1 MQIELQSLVL
11 SVTTFTQAFAALL
24 DASVLA
30 QLWQQQGPKPRG
42 QKPRLSGPQLVRA
55 LVFHILAGAGTL
67 AAHVQ
72 QLTGLQLSDSALSQ
86 RRSAA
91 GVGVFEA
98 IVQAALRP
106 LALRKEHPQ
115 AFYHGWRLVGMDG
128 SQFSVSNTP
137 QLLGRLSKAAS
148 RRWRAA
154 FAKVPMSW
162 LMELGT
168 HAPLAAVVG
177 TEQESE
183 WELSHRLLSH
193 LQSGWLVLADR
204 LYGVGAFVNELL
216 IATQRMGSHFLVRVR
231 GNLRVHLRQVLSDGS
246 ALVAVAVADPWNPH
260 RKRGCIWVR
269 EIVGR
274 VRRANGSWVS
284 VRLWTDLWDERRH
297 PAHELLALYAQ
308 RWEIELGTRE
318 LKLDLRGCVL
328 LQSHTVETAA
338 QEILAAVLGMAVL
351 SQARLV
357 AAAHGE
363 VAPLRISFGQT
374 LLLVR
379 SLWWLVAVGE
389 GILSARQVLAL
400 TKRTMEWIAA
410 QALPKRRQRSCPRA
424 VRQPVCG
431 WPRLV
436 ANSYQRGPVQCEVLP
451 ISPI

>member
-1 MQIELQSLVL
+1 MQNELQSLVV
-11 SVTTFTQAFAALL
+11 SVTTFAQAFGALL
-24 DASVLA
+24 EASVLA

-42 QKPRLSGPQLVRA
+42 QKPRLSGPQLVSA

-72 QLTGLQLSDSALSQ
+72 QLTGLKLSDSALSQ
-86 RRSAA
+86 RRTAA

-98 IVQAALRP
+98 IVRAALRP
-106 LALRKEHPQ
+106 LAVLQEHPQ
-115 AFYHGWRLVGMDG
+115 AFYHGWRLIGMDG

-148 RRWRAA
+148 RRFRAA

-168 HAPLAAVVG
+168 HAPLAVAVG
-177 TEQESE
+177 LEQESE
-183 WELSHRLLSH
+183 WELSHRLLSQ
-193 LQSGWLVLADR
+193 LQRGWLVLADR
-204 LYGVGAFVNELL
+204 LYGVAAFVNELL

-231 GNLRVHLRQVLSDGS
+231 QNVKVSVRQVLSDGS
-246 ALVAVAVADPWNPH
+246 ALVAVAVADPWNPN

-274 VRRANGSWVS
+274 VRRANGSWVN
-284 VRLWTDLWDERRH
+284 VRLWTDLWDERKH
-297 PAHELLALYAQ
+297 PAQELLALYAQ

-318 LKLDLRGCVL
+318 LKLDLRGTVL

-357 AAAHGE
+357 AAASGE
-363 VAPLRISFGQT
+363 VGPLRISFGQT

-379 SLWWLVAVGE
+379 SLWWLVAMGQ

-400 TKRTMEWIAA
+400 TERTMEWIGA
-410 QALPKRRQRSCPRA
+410 QALPKRRARSCPRA
-424 VRQPVCG
+424 VRQPVGG
-431 WPRLV
+431 WPRLL
-436 ANSYQRGPVQCEVLP
+436 ANSYQHGPVQYEVLP
-451 ISPI
+451 ISPV

>member
-1 MQIELQSLVL
+1 MQNELQSLVV
-11 SVTTFTQAFAALL
+11 SVTTFAQAFGALL
-24 DASVLA
+24 EASVLA

-42 QKPRLSGPQLVRA
+42 QKPRLSGPQLVSA

-72 QLTGLQLSDSALSQ
+72 QLTGLELSDSALSQ
-86 RRSAA
+86 RRTAA

-98 IVQAALRP
+98 IVRAALRP
-106 LALRKEHPQ
+106 LAVLQEHPQ
-115 AFYHGWRLVGMDG
+115 AFYHGWRLIGMDG

-148 RRWRAA
+148 RRFRAA

-168 HAPLAAVVG
+168 HAPLAVAVG
-177 TEQESE
+177 LEQESE
-183 WELSHRLLSH
+183 WELSHRLLSQ
-193 LQSGWLVLADR
+193 LQRGWLVLADR
-204 LYGVGAFVNELL
+204 LYGVAAFVNELL

-231 GNLRVHLRQVLSDGS
+231 QNVKVSVRQVLSDGS
-246 ALVAVAVADPWNPH
+246 ALVAVAVADPWNPN

-274 VRRANGSWVS
+274 VRRANGSWVN
-284 VRLWTDLWDERRH
+284 VRLWTDLWDERKH
-297 PAHELLALYAQ
+297 PAQELLALYAQ

-318 LKLDLRGCVL
+318 LKLDLRGTVL

-357 AAAHGE
+357 AAASGE
-363 VAPLRISFGQT
+363 VGPLRISFGQT

-379 SLWWLVAVGE
+379 SLWWLVAMGQ

-400 TKRTMEWIAA
+400 TERTMEWIGA
-410 QALPKRRQRSCPRA
+410 QALPKRRARSCPRA
-424 VRQPVCG
+424 VRQPVGG
-431 WPRLV
+431 WPRLL
-436 ANSYQRGPVQCEVLP
+436 ANSYQHGPVQYEVLP
-451 ISPI
+451 ISPV